1 MKASL
6 EQLANTTDGSFLF
19 RQFNLPYFDA
29 PYHFH
34 PEFELT
40 LILKSEGKRFVGN
53 QVADFKEG
61 DLVLLGANVP
71 HCWKNDGI
79 GNENSA
85 RSIVVQFKE
94 DFLGQDFFKN
104 AETQPIK
111 NLLDKAKSGILI
123 SGKTRDRVAR
133 EMIFLQ
139 TIPPFQKL
147 LGLLDLL
154 NTIATSNDFQI
165 IDNQPDKYD
174 LSAVD
179 MERINKVYAYVI
191 EHYTQDIHLETAAH
205 LTNMTETAFCRYF
218 KKITKKTFLDLV
230 TEFRIKHACNL
241 LNSTDKQVAEV
252 CFESGFGNISHF
264 NKQFKVVTGYS
275 PLNYRKMFLATI

>member
-1 MKASL
+1 MKATH
-6 EQLANTTDGSFLF
+6 EQFKNHTDGSFFF

-53 QVADFKEG
+53 QVTDFGEG
-61 DLVLLGANVP
+61 DLVLLGPNVP
-71 HCWKNDGI
+71 QCWKSNHI
-79 GNENSA
+79 GDENAA

-94 DFLGQDFFKN
+94 DFLGKGFFKN
-104 AETQPIK
+104 TETQHLK
-111 NLLDKAKSGILI
+111 SLLDKAKSGVLIL
-123 SGKTRDRVAR
+123 GKTRDRVAR

-139 TIPPFQKL
+139 TVPPFQKL

-154 NTIATSNDFQI
+154 NTIANSEDLEV
-165 IDNQPDKYD
+165 IDTQPDKYD

-179 MERINKVYAYVI
+179 LERISRVYAYVI
-191 EHYTQDIHLETAAH
+191 EYYTQDIHLEKVAR

-241 LNSTDKQVAEV
+241 LHSTNKHVAEV

-275 PLNYRKMFLATI
+275 PLNYRRMLLATI